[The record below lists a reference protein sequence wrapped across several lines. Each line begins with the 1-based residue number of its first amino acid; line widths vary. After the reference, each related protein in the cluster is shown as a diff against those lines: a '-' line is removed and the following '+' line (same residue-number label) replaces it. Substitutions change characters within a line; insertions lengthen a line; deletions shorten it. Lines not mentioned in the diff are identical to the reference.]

1 MRDDRFLRCQIEF
14 MKSTKLKE
22 KRANYAFK
30 YSYNQYLCNPL
41 NLLHSLFNKIGSKTS
56 GFTLAG
62 LLIAISIMMILW
74 SLAIPSWQAMNQR
87 EKELELIWRGEQY
100 VKAIGRYYYKFGT
113 YPPNLDILV
122 DKKFLKKKYPDPFG
136 PDGEW
141 ETLHEIT
148 SQREKDGKV
157 VTNVGPVIGVLSQST
172 AQSIVWYNNM
182 RHHNEW
188 RFVFYPQGA
197 PPGSKQFFQQNVP
210 PQQPPRDAPKR

>member
-1 MRDDRFLRCQIEF
+1 MDIVKKYFKQFNITDFSL
-14 MKSTKLKE
+14 KLFRSVK
-22 KRANYAFK
+22 
-30 YSYNQYLCNPL
+30 L
-41 NLLHSLFNKIGSKTS
+41 SKN

-62 LLIAISIMMILW
+62 LLVAISIMMILW
-74 SLAIPSWQAMNQR
+74 SLALPSWKAMNQR
-87 EKELELIWRGEQY
+87 EKELELIWRGQQY

-122 DKKFLKKKYPDPFG
+122 DKKFLRKKYPDPLG

-141 ETLHEIT
+141 ETLHQIT
-148 SQREKDGKV
+148 TQKQKDGTV
-157 VTNVGPVIGVLSQST
+157 STNVGPVIGVLSQST

-197 PPGSKQFFQQNVP
+197 PPAPKDQQPQP
-210 PQQPPRDAPKR
+210 PQPPTR

>member
-1 MRDDRFLRCQIEF
+1 MES
-14 MKSTKLKE
+14 KKLKE
-22 KRANYAFK
+22 KIINYAFK
-30 YSYNQYLCNPL
+30 QLHIL
-41 NLLHSLFNKIGSKTS
+41 NLCKLHNMLSYLFNKAELKTK

-62 LLIAISIMMILW
+62 LLVAISIMMILW
-74 SLAIPSWQAMNQR
+74 GLAIPSWQAMNQR

-122 DKKFLKKKYPDPFG
+122 DKKFLRKKYPDPFG

-141 ETLHEIT
+141 ETLHQIT
-148 SQREKDGKV
+148 SQRQEDGKV

-197 PPGSKQFFQQNVP
+197 PPGSKQVLPQNVP
-210 PQQPPRDAPKR
+210 PQQQEPGAPKR